1 MIQFNV
7 RRLLAC
13 AVVSLVMI
21 PAAQAQWAV
30 IDVPAIAQLIQQVQ
44 TLQQQVALAR
54 DQLQQAKQSLQSMTG
69 PRGMDQL
76 LNGTA
81 RNYLPANW
89 TEMTDVLQGRV
100 GAYSAL
106 AHEIKAAIK
115 ANAVL
120 PDSRLALMNAA
131 DRQQLQSVRQ
141 WTATQQAIAHEALA
155 ANSSR
160 FASLQRLI
168 AAIPAATDQKAIL
181 ELQARIGAE
190 QSMLQTEQIKLQVLQ
205 QASAAEDV
213 VNSERLTEQAIA
225 ADGRFETR
233 FQPTP

>member
-1 MIQFNV
+1 MIIFNV

-13 AVVSLVMI
+13 AIVSLAMI
-21 PAAQAQWAV
+21 PVAQAQWAV

-44 TLQQQVALAR
+44 TLQQQVTIAR
-54 DQLQQAKQSLQSMTG
+54 DQLQQAKQSLESMTG

-76 LNGTA
+76 LRGA
-81 RNYLPANW
+81 VRNYLPANW
-89 TEMTDVLQGRV
+89 DQVTGALQGQV

-106 AHEIKAAIK
+106 AREVQSAIK

-120 PDSRLALMNAA
+120 PDSRLALMSAA
-131 DRQQLQSVRQ
+131 GRQQIQSQRQ
-141 WTATQQAIAHEALA
+141 WSAMQQALSHEALS

-160 FASLQRLI
+160 FTSLQRLI
-168 AAIPAATDQKAIL
+168 DAIPAATDQKAIL
-181 ELQARIGAE
+181 ELQARISAE
-190 QSMLQTEQIKLQVLQ
+190 QSMLQTEQIKLQALQ
-205 QASAAEDV
+205 QASAAEDAV
-213 VNSERLTEQAIA
+213 TRERLTEQAIA